1 MAVIGYRNHLGVI
14 DISHDV
20 FVSLVGETVIGCF
33 GVAGMA
39 QTRSQ
44 KGIGGLFRRKDLP
57 DRGVRVRM
65 KNGALVI
72 ELHIIVLYGT
82 NIAAIVKSIVNKVR
96 YQVQEITGI
105 PVARV
110 NVFVDGMNGE

>member
-1 MAVIGYRNHLGVI
+1 MIGYQNHLGVI
-14 DISHDV
+14 EISHDV
-20 FVSLVGETVIGCF
+20 FVSLVGETAVSCF

-39 QTRSQ
+39 ETKSQ
-44 KGIGGLFRRKDLP
+44 KGILGRFRRKDLP
-57 DRGVRVRM
+57 DRGVRIKM
-65 KNGALVI
+65 KNGALLI

-105 PVARV
+105 PVSRV
-110 NVFVDGMNGE
+110 NVYVDGMNGE